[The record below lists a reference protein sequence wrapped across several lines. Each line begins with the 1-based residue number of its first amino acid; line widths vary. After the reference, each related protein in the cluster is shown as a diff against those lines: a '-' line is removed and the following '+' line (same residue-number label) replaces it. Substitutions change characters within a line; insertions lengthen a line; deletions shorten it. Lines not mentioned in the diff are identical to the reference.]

1 MAAVKEKE
9 LSVEEKLT
17 LLWKLQQVDTKID
30 KIQILKGELPEE
42 VSILEDEIAGL
53 NTRISNLN
61 EELAE
66 LEAEVKNRKN
76 AKAMAKELIT
86 RYEKQQDTV
95 KNNREF
101 EALAKEIELQKLEIQ
116 LSEKKANDAG
126 AKIEAKQIVINEAET
141 QLKSREKDL
150 KVNKKELDKIVEET
164 EKEEAELQK
173 ESDKPSKK
181 IEDRLLAAYKKIR
194 SAYRNGLAVVS
205 VQRDSCGGCYSKI
218 PPQRQAEVKVSKRI
232 ILCENCGRI
241 LVPSEFEA
249 N

>member
-126 AKIEAKQIVINEAET
+126 AKIEAKQIVISEAET

>member
-116 LSEKKANDAG
+116 LSEKKANDAV

-150 KVNKKELDKIVEET
+150 KVKKKELDKIVEET

-173 ESDKPSKK
+173 ESEKAAKK
-181 IEDRLLAAYKKIR
+181 IEDRLLSAYKKIR

>member
-126 AKIEAKQIVINEAET
+126 AKIEAKQIVINEAEV
-141 QLKSREKDL
+141 QLKNRDKDL
-150 KVNKKELDKIVEET
+150 KIKKKELDKIVEET

-173 ESDKPSKK
+173 ESDKASKK
-181 IEDRLLAAYKKIR
+181 IEDRLLGAYKKIR

>member
-150 KVNKKELDKIVEET
+150 KVKKKELDKIVEET

-173 ESDKPSKK
+173 ESEKAAKK
-181 IEDRLLAAYKKIR
+181 IEDRLLSAYKKIR